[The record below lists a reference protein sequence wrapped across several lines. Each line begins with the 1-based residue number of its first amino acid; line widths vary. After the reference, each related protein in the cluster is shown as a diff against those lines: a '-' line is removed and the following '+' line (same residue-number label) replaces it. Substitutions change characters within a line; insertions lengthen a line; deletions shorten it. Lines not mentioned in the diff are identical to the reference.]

1 MPRYFFDFRQGNEIC
16 TDREGIEFPGVE
28 QAYLET
34 YRAALDMWSDLL
46 KQRRDPRRCAFE
58 VRDEKRQL
66 LFTLPLQEVVDSC
79 LDREPERLRRN
90 A

>member
-1 MPRYFFDFRQGNEIC
+1 MPRYFFDFRQGNEHC
-16 TDREGIEFPGVE
+16 PDAEGSDFPDVE
-28 QAYLET
+28 RAYLEA

-58 VRDEKRQL
+58 VRNEAREL
-66 LFTLPLQEVVDSC
+66 LFTLPLQELVDAC
-79 LDREPERLRRN
+79 VDRESGRVQRK